1 MMGWESP
8 QSLPGFLRKMPG
20 LWQFPPKWLPVFGWS
35 SDRREVDHYHRL
47 SRRHAISEI
56 TVLRELLPEAFF
68 GEHQTADTRLR
79 GSHTYTLFP
88 RTSKALDASIL
99 GLLQY
104 SVWITTGYTPSFS
117 RPRAWRWA
125 GGFIHFIVILFH
137 FLVTSWWEPGVV
149 TCIYNPRAG

>member
-1 MMGWESP
+1 MRVSTEFARLSEKNARFVTVSP
-8 QSLPGFLRKMPG
+8 QVVASVRMEFWSQGSRPLSQTQPPPRYLWNNSFKRTVTRSLLRKAPNG
-20 LWQFPPKWLPVFGWS
+20 RHQAKRVTHLHPV
-35 SDRREVDHYHRL
+35 
-47 SRRHAISEI
+47 
-56 TVLRELLPEAFF
+56 PE
-68 GEHQTADTRLR
+68 DLI
-79 GSHTYTLFP
+79 GSGCP
-88 RTSKALDASIL
+88 IL